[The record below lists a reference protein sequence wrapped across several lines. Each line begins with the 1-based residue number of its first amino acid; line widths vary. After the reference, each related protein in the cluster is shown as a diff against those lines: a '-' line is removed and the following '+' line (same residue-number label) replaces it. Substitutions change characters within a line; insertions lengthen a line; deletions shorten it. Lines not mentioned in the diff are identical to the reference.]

1 MAQSKAHSKASN
13 KYNAKNYERLA
24 VLVYK
29 GQREQ
34 IQAYAKEQGESL
46 NGYINRLIAEDMG
59 DRLTRPEKNNTT
71 KQEDNTDISEID
83 LSVRAFNAAKRAGI
97 NTLNDLK
104 NYLKSDKCIF
114 DKNGRLYEEFIRTIK
129 EYEKNN

>member
-1 MAQSKAHSKASN
+1 MN
-13 KYNAKNYERLA
+13 VR
-24 VLVYK
+24 VFK
-29 GQREQ
+29 GQKEQ
-34 IQAYAKEQGESL
+34 IQAYAQEHGESL

-59 DRLTRPEKNNTT
+59 TRLSRHDKNNTT
-71 KQEDNTDISEID
+71 KSENDTDISEID

-97 NTLNDLK
+97 NTLNELI
-104 NYLKSDKCIF
+104 NYINSDKCIF